1 MRGKEILVNWKL
13 LANSQVCLF
22 YSDKT
27 KVLVSKKDFDRAFG
41 AIINASKEEVLK
53 DFAIKAGHTWK
64 DIVCINGEIFA
75 EEFSISGKMDN
86 DDTYQVDDFIES
98 VAKKHGVS
106 ADEMETY
113 MLDGIDFNSQELP
126 FGAEEC
132 GCYINGIAEWLMYPE
147 E

>member
-1 MRGKEILVNWKL
+1 MRGKEILVNWRL
-13 LANSQVCLF
+13 LANGQVCLF

-53 DFAIKAGHTWK
+53 DFAVEAGHTWK

-86 DDTYQVDDFIES
+86 DEVYQVDEFIES

-106 ADEMETY
+106 ADEVETY
-113 MLDGIDFNSQELP
+113 MLDNIEFDPEEVP

-132 GCYINGIAEWLMYPE
+132 GCYINGIAEWLISFDE
-147 E
+147 